1 MVSQPLKAASS
12 GVDFPGFFDS
22 RETGIFLVFSSY
34 PGNFPGNMMTLYLA
48 EFLGLI
54 PFIEANYEI
63 DPQNLNSKIAILKYY
78 GLESYSPISFSD

>member
-1 MVSQPLKAASS
+1 
-12 GVDFPGFFDS
+12 
-22 RETGIFLVFSSY
+22 
-34 PGNFPGNMMTLYLA
+34 MMTLYLA

-78 GLESYSPISFSD
+78 GLESYSPISFSDWL